1 MPRIQKPKQ
10 IGYEPDPWLA
20 KQLMEDLVRNLNK
33 IVTRV
38 VPNIRPLQHPDT
50 GRKVLIPFS
59 PIQEELRRLVSEW
72 NKSGPN
78 LQKLF
83 SCSPELE
90 GWAMEGR
97 MCLWPTRDGRGHLHW
112 HPARTGA
119 PESPKNVALELF
131 MGLIANPLWESL
143 GGPCA
148 RCGIYYL

>member
-33 IVTRV
+33 TVTKV

-59 PIQEELRRLVSEW
+59 PMQEELRRLVAEW

-78 LQKLF
+78 LSKLF
-83 SCSPELE
+83 SQNDELKS
-90 GWAMEGR
+90 WAMQGT
-97 MCLWPTRDGRGHLHW
+97 MCFWPGSQGRGHLGW
-112 HPARTGA
+112 HPATFGDT
-119 PESPKNVALELF
+119 PESSKNLALELF
-131 MGLIANPLWESL
+131 MGLIANPNWESL
-143 GGPCA
+143 GGPC
-148 RCGIYYL
+148 